1 MAVSGGVVA
10 DEPNAAL
17 AARDVLEDGG
27 SAADAAVA
35 LYFALSVTYPS
46 AAGLGGGGVC
56 VAYVA
61 STGRAWSV
69 VFLPATPAAGGGAS
83 VPGVVRGLGSLH
95 VRLGRLP
102 WSRLVAPAEAF
113 ARAGYPIS
121 RSLDDAIGRLPNR
134 VAAAP
139 GVVALYGLD
148 ENGRRRPGDRL
159 RQIALSTVLA
169 RIGRLGAGD
178 FYTGQLAATV
188 AGELAELGAPISR
201 ADLRNY
207 RPTWGAAGGLPFDG
221 STVYTIATS
230 GGDRL
235 RQAWLKAEDRD
246 DILEISGLPR
256 GAPLGGVATTGF
268 ATMDGSGNAVACVAT
283 MFRPFGTG
291 VRLPLTGLFVAPAA
305 AAGGETSFDGRDY
318 MAPVVVAAPSG
329 VVFAGAGGGG
339 AIAPAVLARVGRAT
353 LGRRQPL
360 AQALAAPRA
369 FRIGPGEIV
378 LREPDAALPRDEG
391 VETVETPALGRVNAV
406 FCAMGSGGLIAGQ
419 CQFRSD
425 PRGFGQAL
433 DTPS

>member
-1 MAVSGGVVA
+1 MVA

-17 AARDVLEDGG
+17 AARDVLDDGG

-35 LYFALSVTYPS
+35 LYFALSVTFPS

-61 STGRAWSV
+61 STGRAWSAA
-69 VFLPATPAAGGGAS
+69 FLPATPAAGGGAS

-95 VRLGRLP
+95 ARLGRLP

-121 RSLDDAIGRLPNR
+121 RSLDEAIARLPNR

-139 GVVALYGLD
+139 GVVDLYRLD
-148 ENGRRRPGDRL
+148 EDGRRPGDRL

-169 RIGRLGAGD
+169 RIGRFGAGD

-188 AGELAELGAPISR
+188 AGELAERGAPITR
-201 ADLRNY
+201 ADFRAY
-207 RPTWGAAGGLPFDG
+207 RPTWGAASGLPFDG
-221 STVYTIATS
+221 ATVYTAATS

-235 RQAWLKAEDRD
+235 RQAWLKAEDD
-246 DILEISGLPR
+246 DGILAIAGLPR

-268 ATMDGSGNAVACVAT
+268 ATMDRQGNAVACVAT

-305 AAGGETSFDGRDY
+305 PAGAEASFDGRDY

-329 VVFAGAGGGG
+329 VAFAGAGGGG
-339 AIAPAVLARVGRAT
+339 AIAPAVLARVGRAA
-353 LGRRQPL
+353 LGRREPL
-360 AQALAAPRA
+360 AEALAAPRA

-378 LREPDAALPRDEG
+378 LREPDAAIPRDRG
-391 VETVETPALGRVNAV
+391 VETVETAALGRVNAI
-406 FCAMGSGGLIAGQ
+406 FCAIGASGLSRGP
-419 CQFRSD
+419 CEFRPD